1 MQMGSEMER
10 RVERIVSQS
19 SQVDDFQ
26 RQSVM
31 DLLQG
36 KQTAQSS
43 GEITGMLK
51 AMLEEMEVRRSEPRE
66 AIGLDNSDLTL
77 VQERVRRLPGSFQR
91 CSDAKRPG
99 CSCFCMM
106 LVGPVK
112 HRPQGDLK
120 SATADEAT
128 AAKGFS
134 DLSAAKNAEIASATS
149 AIESKT
155 KRAGEVAVEIVR

>member
-1 MQMGSEMER
+1 MQMGSEMES
-10 RVERIVSQS
+10 RVERVVSQS

-77 VQERVRRLPGSFQR
+77 VQERDSEYGGYLVHSNGVAMRSSRGVRVF
-91 CSDAKRPG
+91 A
-99 CSCFCMM
+99 
-106 LVGPVK
+106 
-112 HRPQGDLK
+112 
-120 SATADEAT
+120 
-128 AAKGFS
+128 
-134 DLSAAKNAEIASATS
+134 
-149 AIESKT
+149 
-155 KRAGEVAVEIVR
+155 

>member
-1 MQMGSEMER
+1 MGSFMQMGSEMES
-10 RVERIVSQS
+10 RVERVVSQS

-66 AIGLDNSDLTL
+66 AIGSDNPQQNCEFG
-77 VQERVRRLPGSFQR
+77 QE
-91 CSDAKRPG
+91 
-99 CSCFCMM
+99 
-106 LVGPVK
+106 
-112 HRPQGDLK
+112 
-120 SATADEAT
+120 
-128 AAKGFS
+128 
-134 DLSAAKNAEIASATS
+134 
-149 AIESKT
+149 
-155 KRAGEVAVEIVR
+155 

>member
-1 MQMGSEMER
+1 MGSFMQMGSEMER

-66 AIGLDNSDLTL
+66 AIGLNQSDFLSGESAETTWFVPTL
-77 VQERVRRLPGSFQR
+77 
-91 CSDAKRPG
+91 
-99 CSCFCMM
+99 
-106 LVGPVK
+106 
-112 HRPQGDLK
+112 
-120 SATADEAT
+120 
-128 AAKGFS
+128 
-134 DLSAAKNAEIASATS
+134 
-149 AIESKT
+149 
-155 KRAGEVAVEIVR
+155 